1 MAEITYSQ
9 VRAVLI
15 ALARATAVEE
25 QAARDRHSRVIAKV
39 VEADR
44 NYQVTLALGFD
55 PLTLNDFRLVGDALV
70 SQAAQVVAAANTA
83 IELNGM
89 ALTAGRD
96 IEHRHGGIDRA
107 VASAPVPAAN
117 REAYNRT

>member
-9 VRAVLI
+9 VRALLI

-44 NYQVTLALGFD
+44 NYQVTVALGFD

-70 SQAAQVVAAANTA
+70 SQAAQVVEAANTA
-83 IELNGM
+83 IELNAM

-96 IEHRHGGIDRA
+96 IEHRHGAIDQA

-117 REAYNRT
+117 REAYNR